1 MNKFYITKISG
12 TYSELLEAYGV
23 ANTLNKV
30 FIQLDI
36 DDVDIIIRDEISI
49 YVIETSV
56 DITPELISNLK
67 YFQLFTYIR
76 RDALDNIDDKL
87 DVFDYQSQKT
97 LKDQRKIEIDRATQR
112 LGKDKKA
119 LQKELIRIDE
129 VYSQKIAFNYDVLSQ
144 FSTSNNIKSLSKL
157 FNNVEVNQEN
167 FSDFIWVILQYYGTL
182 CNSYIPKDKNIII
195 PDSQVTNTQIIAP
208 HQGKGLNKSKA
219 NGINAANE
227 KGNWISNSMKIS
239 GAFSDMICHLVK
251 VGENYDL
258 KVLVP
263 EYKEIDFGFKS
274 QLMPKFKRISKGNTP
289 IKIDILN
296 ILELVEI
303 ILDHSFPKRRQI
315 TSIVAG
321 LNSVYQKSLGK
332 NKGIVNISYIG
343 MPKFVNVGN
352 REENEEW
359 QEVFDQQIQIIQSL
373 QENKGAAE
381 GLKYYRDFISSS
393 NLKAFYKFV
402 FWYASYVSSEQSKQN
417 RHIILFTTDSIN
429 KILSNMNTTVS
440 LNEIIT
446 NKGFL
451 SVAYAIREGTVG
463 LQYTPKEKRR
473 YEVHYGFAQKLSI
486 KSKSKESLTEFIASY
501 IASYNAETARDYEK
515 ESKKEKKSE
524 PVGEHSEDNINE
536 TKSGNKATR
545 KPVKVEELTEFYNLL
560 DKYPSSLIGAMLA
573 SYGFARHEKKKDEK

>member
-23 ANTLNKV
+23 ANTLNKI
-30 FIQLDI
+30 FQQLDI
-36 DDVDIIIRDEISI
+36 DDVDIVMRDDISI

-67 YFQLFTYIR
+67 YFQLFTYVKK
-76 RDALDNIDDKL
+76 DAAENVDDKF

-97 LKDQRKIEIDRATQR
+97 LKEQRKIKIDRATQR

-129 VYSQKIAFNYDVLSQ
+129 VYSRKIAFNYDVLSQ
-144 FSTSNNIKSLSKL
+144 FSTSNNIKSLNKL
-157 FNNVEVNQEN
+157 FNNVEGNQEN

-182 CNSYIPKDKNIII
+182 GNSYIPKDKNIII
-195 PDSQVTNTQIIAP
+195 PNSQVTNTQIIAP

-296 ILELVEI
+296 ILELVKI

-321 LNSVYQKSLGK
+321 LNSVYQKSLGE

-343 MPKFVNVGN
+343 MPKFVNVGS

-359 QEVFDQQIQIIQSL
+359 QEVFDQQIKIIQSL

-402 FWYASYVSSEQSKQN
+402 FWYASYVSSELSKQN

-429 KILSNMNTTVS
+429 KILSNMNTTGS

-501 IASYNAETARDYEK
+501 IASYNAETARFY
-515 ESKKEKKSE
+515 EKKSE
-524 PVGEHSEDNINE
+524 KE
-536 TKSGNKATR
+536 ATR
-545 KPVKVEELTEFYNLL
+545 IPVKVEELAEFYKLL
-560 DKYPSSLIGAMLA
+560 DKYPSRLLGAMLA
-573 SYGFARHEKKKDEK
+573 SYGFARHEKKKDEE